1 MIQKVLIS
9 AQDERGP
16 SEHGLDREAF
26 NAAFRDLGLNWHWDV
41 ETHAALLRIPG
52 EKVRLRT
59 YLEGHH
65 AHLLK
70 AYDADFLIAAIL
82 EAKSA
87 CRDSLLAAGP
97 SAHRPGIGF
106 DMPCMDIGF

>member
-1 MIQKVLIS
+1 MIQKGLIA
-9 AQDERGP
+9 AQQEP
-16 SEHGLDREAF
+16 LPNEHGLDREAF

-41 ETHAALLRIPG
+41 ETYAVLLRLPG

-65 AHLLK
+65 PHLLK
-70 AYDADFLIAAIL
+70 AYDADFLINAIQ

-87 CRDSLLAAGP
+87 CRDNLLAAGP
-97 SAHRPGIGF
+97 SARRPGIGF
-106 DMPCMDIGF
+106 DMPCVDVGF